1 MTHKDKCVTDMM
13 ASFDGK
19 IMLVPEER
27 GVIFSALQDMY
38 DRGYYQRDKEVFLSK
53 QKDIALKHLNIIRK
67 MKKKEL
73 VQSLI
78 NTGSISLNPFQIELN
93 RPRYTIGIGTVLED
107 PIDQQTPE
115 AYIDSLIEKA
125 EDYYQ
130 EYAYDLNRENFFF
143 DIGVTDSLYL
153 TTSDWA
159 SDDLDTAI
167 QMALEL
173 DVTEIWDSQFED
185 YIFIDDQGNIVE
197 LEDEE

>member
-1 MTHKDKCVTDMM
+1 MM

>member
-1 MTHKDKCVTDMM
+1 MM

-159 SDDLDTAI
+159 TDDLLVAI
-167 QMALEL
+167 VMALEL